1 MPRGLVVVQGIVWVP
16 ELVQRVHLLA
26 LQGKQINATIHGFFP
41 RNRRGVKS
49 FEPRRLFRVPE
60 TQWRSSVPSV
70 SSPAFTLACVVIDV
84 LHCCDLGVSQDA
96 VGNLFWYAIA
106 VSTLLEGRTQ
116 AQRCS
121 SLFMMIKTFYKEPT
135 TRDNKLQNLTLEMV
149 KRDKKSPKLR
159 TKGGE
164 MRALIPF
171 AFHLAKKLDEH
182 DSSVYTRT
190 LVTMFGALLE
200 FYFLMGSDAWDA
212 KAAASA
218 CLRFCLQYKALSDI
232 ARAENGNDT
241 VFWLTKP
248 EFHMFQEIV
257 EFQGIERGDPSLFW
271 AYKDEDFVGW
281 VATFAASRGGAYN
294 CAVMAERTIQRY
306 RGWVREL

>member
-1 MPRGLVVVQGIVWVP
+1 M
-16 ELVQRVHLLA
+16 
-26 LQGKQINATIHGFFP
+26 
-41 RNRRGVKS
+41 
-49 FEPRRLFRVPE
+49 
-60 TQWRSSVPSV
+60 
-70 SSPAFTLACVVIDV
+70 
-84 LHCCDLGVSQDA
+84 SQDA

-106 VSTLLEGRTQ
+106 VSTLLERRTQ

-121 SLFMMIKTFYKEPT
+121 SFVMMIKTFYKESK
-135 TRDNKLQNLTLEMV
+135 TRGSKLQNLTLEMV

-232 ARAENGNDT
+232 AREENGNDT